1 MHFVQVLPSV
11 PSQQPLASATT
22 TRVDHVTPRTHSLI
36 SKALSNALFTL
47 AILFSHASTLPADWP
62 QILGPNR
69 DGQSSGTEPL
79 ATEWPAE
86 LKPLWTVDIGN
97 GYGGPAI
104 VGTSVYIM
112 HRIGR
117 AEILESLDS
126 TTGKRNWRT
135 AWKATYRTSIDPDNG
150 PRCVPTIAGNKA
162 LCYGAAG
169 DLACVQITDGKL
181 LWSRTLRKE
190 YNAEDGYFGAGS
202 SPLVIN
208 DLIIVN
214 IGGPKAGIVGLD
226 LTTGKTRWTATTQD
240 ASYAAPIQL
249 KQVGKSGKP
258 LALVITRLKT
268 VLLDSADGSVL
279 SEINFGSRG
288 PTVNAATPIEV
299 APNQFL
305 LTASYGV
312 GSTLLNTTDS
322 KLTEVY
328 RGNQLLSSQY
338 NTPVFIKDRI
348 IGIDGREDAGAS
360 TLRAFD
366 PLKQKTIWEQ
376 SGFSTSHLIAIGNQV
391 LVISVDGTIQIIDGT
406 ASSYTALAKSELPS
420 GTYRALPALSNKL
433 LILRKT
439 TGPSTGH
446 CVAIKLP

>member
-1 MHFVQVLPSV
+1 MHFVQVFPSV
-11 PSQQPLASATT
+11 PSQQPLASATA
-22 TRVDHVTPRTHSLI
+22 TRAARANPRTQSAI
-36 SKALSNALFTL
+36 SKALFAL
-47 AILFSHASTLPADWP
+47 AILFSHTSSLPADWP

-69 DGQSSGTEPL
+69 DGQSSDTKPL
-79 ATEWPAE
+79 ATQWSAE
-86 LKPLWTVDIGN
+86 LKPTWSADIGN
-97 GYGGPAI
+97 GYGGAAI

-112 HRIGR
+112 HRIGS
-117 AEILESLDS
+117 EEFLESLDS
-126 TTGKRNWRT
+126 ASGKRNWRT

-162 LCYGAAG
+162 ICYGAAG
-169 DLACVQITDGKL
+169 DLACVQISDGKL

-226 LTTGKTRWTATTQD
+226 LATGKTRWTATTQD

-288 PTVNAATPIEV
+288 PTVNAATPMEV

-305 LTASYGV
+305 LTASYGI
-312 GSTLLNTTDS
+312 GSTLLNTADS

-338 NTPVFIKDRI
+338 NTPVFINDRI

-366 PLKQKTIWEQ
+366 PLKQKTIWEK
-376 SGFSTSHLIAIGNQV
+376 SGFSTSHLIAVGNQV
-391 LVISVDGTIQIIDGT
+391 LVISVDGAIQLVD
-406 ASSYTALAKSELPS
+406 AAANSYTPLAESKLPS

-433 LILRKT
+433 LVLRKT
-439 TGPSTGH
+439 TGPNTSQ
-446 CVAIKLP
+446 CIAIKLP

>member
-1 MHFVQVLPSV
+1 MHYVQVAPSV
-11 PSQQPLASATT
+11 PSQQPLASATV
-22 TRVDHVTPRTHSLI
+22 TRVSCTSPRTGSSILQAI
-36 SKALSNALFTL
+36 FAL
-47 AILFSHASTLPADWP
+47 AILFSLASSLPADWP

-69 DGQSSGTEPL
+69 DGQSSGTALL
-79 ATEWPAE
+79 ATEWPAD
-86 LKPLWTVDIGN
+86 LKPVWTADIGN
-97 GYGGPAI
+97 GYGGAAI
-104 VGTSVYIM
+104 VGNSVYIM
-112 HRIGR
+112 HRIGS
-117 AEILESLDS
+117 EEFLESLDS
-126 TTGKRNWRT
+126 ATGKRIWRT
-135 AWKATYRTSIDPDNG
+135 PWKATYRTSIDPDNG
-150 PRCVPTIAGNKA
+150 PRCVPTIMGNKA
-162 LCYGAAG
+162 VCYGAAG
-169 DLACVQITDGKL
+169 DLACVQTTDGKL
-181 LWSRTLRKE
+181 LWTRTLRKD
-190 YNAEDGYFGAGS
+190 YKAEDGYFGAGA
-202 SPLVIN
+202 SPLVID

-226 LTTGKTRWTATTQD
+226 LATGKTRWTATTHD

-279 SEINFGSRG
+279 SEVNFGSRG

-305 LTASYGV
+305 LTASYGI
-312 GSTLLNTTDS
+312 GSTLLNVANA

-376 SGFSTSHLIAIGNQV
+376 TGFSTSHLIAISSQT
-391 LVISVDGTIQIIDGT
+391 LVISVDGSIKLIDAT
-406 ASSYTALAKSELPS
+406 STTYKPLAESQLPS
-420 GTYRALPALSNKL
+420 GTYRALPAFSKNL

-439 TGPSTGH
+439 TGPSTSQ
-446 CVAIKLP
+446 CIAIQLP

>member
-1 MHFVQVLPSV
+1 MHFVQVVHSV
-11 PSQQPLASATT
+11 PSQPPLASATAA
-22 TRVDHVTPRTHSLI
+22 RVPRANPT
-36 SKALSNALFTL
+36 AGFTFAIAIFAL
-47 AILFSHASTLPADWP
+47 AILFCHSRALPADWP

-69 DGQSSGTEPL
+69 DGQATATTPL
-79 ATEWPAE
+79 ATQWPAN
-86 LKPLWTVDIGN
+86 LKPVWTADIGN
-97 GYGGPAI
+97 GYGGAAI
-104 VGTSVYIM
+104 VGNSVYVM
-112 HRIGR
+112 HRIGG
-117 AEILESLDS
+117 EEFLESLDS
-126 TTGKRNWRT
+126 ATGKRNWRT
-135 AWKATYRTSIDPDNG
+135 PWKATYRTSIDPDNG
-150 PRCVPTIAGNKA
+150 PRCVPTIVANKA
-162 LCYGAAG
+162 ICYGAAG
-169 DLACVQITDGKL
+169 DLACIQTTDGKL
-181 LWSRTLRKE
+181 LWSRPLRKE
-190 YNAEDGYFGAGS
+190 YSAEDGYFGAGA
-202 SPLVIN
+202 SPLVID

-226 LTTGKTRWTATTQD
+226 LATGKTRWTATTQD

-279 SEINFGSRG
+279 SEVNFGSRG

-305 LTASYGV
+305 LTASYGI
-312 GSTLLNTTDS
+312 GSTLLSTANA

-376 SGFSTSHLIAIGNQV
+376 SGFSTSHLIAVGNQV

-406 ASSYTALAKSELPS
+406 ASSYTALAKSDLPS

-433 LILRKT
+433 IVLRKT
-439 TGPSTGH
+439 TGPSASQ
-446 CVAIKLP
+446 CIAIKLP